1 MYDKNL
7 ICHVFLNTTSL
18 QILKMILPPQSQPPN
33 LQEKA
38 GAKVKG
44 KNKQEKSGR
53 NTFVTEA

>member
-1 MYDKNL
+1 
-7 ICHVFLNTTSL
+7 
-18 QILKMILPPQSQPPN
+18 MILPPQPQPPN

-38 GAKVKG
+38 GAKANG